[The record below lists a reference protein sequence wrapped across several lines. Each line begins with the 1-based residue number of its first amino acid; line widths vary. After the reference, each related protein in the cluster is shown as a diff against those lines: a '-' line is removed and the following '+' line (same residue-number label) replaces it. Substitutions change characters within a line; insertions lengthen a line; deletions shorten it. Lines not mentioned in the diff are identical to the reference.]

1 MTPLRMS
8 LATVAVGIL
17 VTSFASYRAH
27 AVRAISVTH
36 NVGTVNSTAPML
48 DPRSGHSATLLPD
61 GTVLIA
67 GGMRRNQDFY
77 RSAEIFDPTNN
88 QFHRV
93 GDMALARV
101 SPAAVLLPSGKV
113 LILGG
118 WVGHETTDEIEE
130 YDPAT
135 RKFAVAGK
143 MTTKRARPSV
153 TLLRNGDVLIAGGGD
168 SDGAGGVAT
177 AELYHSATRTF
188 EALASMRDG
197 RVSHTAT
204 LLNDGRVLIVGGRG
218 SKVNA
223 GAEIYDPQ
231 SKKFVATGNLNVER
245 YKHTAALLPD
255 GRVLVAGGSDAR
267 DWHGTTNTAEIYD
280 PRTGKFA
287 ATSPL
292 NEARFKLPDEAAVL
306 SSGLIL
312 VAGGGTHAELFDAK
326 TGRFSLAGGELGD
339 SWHFMSETRL
349 RDGRVLMAGGYAND
363 DRATAQAWMYVP

>member
-1 MTPLRMS
+1 MTPLRLS
-8 LATVAVGIL
+8 LATIAAAIFIASL
-17 VTSFASYRAH
+17 ASYAH
-27 AVRAISVTH
+27 VALVVAPIRSA
-36 NVGTVNSTAPML
+36 GTIRSASSML

-61 GTVLIA
+61 GTILIA

-77 RSAEIFDPTNN
+77 RSAEIFDPATN

-93 GDMALARV
+93 GDMSLARV
-101 SPAAVLLPSGKV
+101 GPAAVLLSSGKV

-118 WVGHETTDEIEE
+118 WIGHDTTDGVEE

-135 RKFAVAGK
+135 KKFAVLGK
-143 MTTKRARPSV
+143 MTVKRARPSA
-153 TLLRNGDVLIAGGGD
+153 TLLGDGDVLIAGGGD

-177 AELYHSATRTF
+177 AELYHPATRTF
-188 EALASMRDG
+188 EALPSMHDG
-197 RVSHTAT
+197 RISHTAT

-223 GAEIYDPQ
+223 GAEIYDPHT
-231 SKKFVATGNLNVER
+231 KKFVVTGNLNVER

-280 PRTGKFA
+280 PQTQKFT
-287 ATSPL
+287 ATSSL
-292 NEARFKLPDEAAVL
+292 SEARFKLPDEAAVL
-306 SSGLIL
+306 SSGLVL
-312 VAGGGTHAELFDAK
+312 VAGGGKHAELFDAR
-326 TGRFSLAGGELGD
+326 TGKFSLAGGDLGD
-339 SWHFMSETRL
+339 AWHFMSETRL

-363 DRATAQAWMYVP
+363 DRATAQTWIYVP

>member
-1 MTPLRMS
+1 MTPLRLS
-8 LATVAVGIL
+8 LATLAAGIL
-17 VTSFASYRAH
+17 VTSLASYKPHTVAAI
-27 AVRAISVTH
+27 AVAH
-36 NVGTVNSTAPML
+36 NVGTVSSTAPML

-77 RSAEIFDPTNN
+77 RSTEIFDPVSN

-93 GDMALARV
+93 GDMLLARV
-101 SPAAVLLPSGKV
+101 GPAAVLLPSGKV

-118 WVGHETTDEIEE
+118 WIGHDTTDEVEE

-135 RKFAVAGK
+135 RKFAIAGK

-168 SDGAGGVAT
+168 SDGAGGVET
-177 AELYHSATRTF
+177 AELYHPATRTF
-188 EALASMRDG
+188 EALPSMRDG

-218 SKVNA
+218 SKVNNS
-223 GAEIYDPQ
+223 AEVYDPRA
-231 SKKFVATGNLNVER
+231 KKFISTGNLNVER

-267 DWHGTTNTAEIYD
+267 DWRGETNTAEIYD
-280 PRTGKFA
+280 PKTQKFT
-287 ATSPL
+287 ATSSL
-292 NEARFKLPDEAAVL
+292 SEARFKLPDEAAVL
-306 SSGLIL
+306 SSGLVLI
-312 VAGGGTHAELFDAK
+312 AGGGKHAELFDAK

-339 SWHFMSETRL
+339 AWHFMSETRL
-349 RDGRVLMAGGYAND
+349 RDGRVLMAGGYANSD
-363 DRATAQAWMYVP
+363 QATAQTWIYVP

>member
-1 MTPLRMS
+1 MTPLRLS
-8 LATVAVGIL
+8 LATVATGIL
-17 VTSFASYRAH
+17 VTSIASYKAH
-27 AVRAISVTH
+27 TVGAIAVIH
-36 NVGTVNSTAPML
+36 NVGAVSSTAPML

-67 GGMRRNQDFY
+67 GGMRRNQGFY
-77 RSAEIFDPTNN
+77 RSAEVFDPASNK
-88 QFHRV
+88 FRRV

-101 SPAAVLLPSGKV
+101 GPAAVLLPSGKV

-118 WVGHETTDEIEE
+118 WVGHDTTDEVEE

-135 RKFAVAGK
+135 KKFAVAGK

-177 AELYHSATRTF
+177 AELYHSATQTF
-188 EALASMRDG
+188 EALPSMRDG

-231 SKKFVATGNLNVER
+231 LKRFVATGNLNVER
-245 YKHTAALLPD
+245 YKHTAAILPD

-267 DWHGTTNTAEIYD
+267 DWYGTTNTAEIYD

-287 ATSPL
+287 TTSSL

-312 VAGGGTHAELFDAK
+312 VAGGGKHAELFDAK
-326 TGRFSLAGGELGD
+326 TGTFSFAGGELGD
-339 SWHFMSETRL
+339 AWHFMSETRL

-363 DRATAQAWMYVP
+363 DKATAQTWMYVP